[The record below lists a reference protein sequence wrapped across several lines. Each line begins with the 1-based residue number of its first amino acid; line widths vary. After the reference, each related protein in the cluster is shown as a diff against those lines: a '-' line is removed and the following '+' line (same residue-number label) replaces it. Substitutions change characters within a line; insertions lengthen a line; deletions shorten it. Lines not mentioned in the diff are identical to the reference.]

1 MGTMIVQR
9 LISDRD
15 RDVVE
20 RACGE
25 IDRAAVAFL
34 PTLAPGQA
42 AFVGVDFPFPL
53 TVSICLISRLTQG
66 ELKPVVTS
74 LRAQGFSL
82 RAIAR
87 ELGVRRIPSA
97 RGGKWTAGA
106 VARVLRVLDVAQ

>member
-1 MGTMIVQR
+1 MVVHR
-9 LISDRD
+9 LINDRD

-53 TVSICLISRLTQG
+53 TVSIDKPLNPPDSRGPDYQSSW
-66 ELKPVVTS
+66 KP
-74 LRAQGFSL
+74 
-82 RAIAR
+82 
-87 ELGVRRIPSA
+87 
-97 RGGKWTAGA
+97 
-106 VARVLRVLDVAQ
+106 